1 MTKKLL
7 LYVPGFPGEAI
18 LREPGETRI
27 IDIVTEI
34 MQQKNI
40 NFEVI
45 SYPGINDE
53 GVFTFE
59 KSKHHTFNAIK
70 EKINQGYSL
79 TIIGHSWGG
88 LLSLLALDQFKFD
101 QLLLITPFLLNLDR
115 NDILSILKNYS
126 NDFPKLIPIET
137 IEKNT
142 NEVQSTMNLLI
153 NVLHKKNNQTDIKVF
168 INIEDEIVPIDILKN
183 LIRSSNV
190 FKSKVTLTTSSND
203 HNFSKGTCDLRAWI
217 KSHV

>member
-40 NFEVI
+40 NFKVI

-59 KSKHHTFNAIK
+59 KSKLHTFNAIK

-79 TIIGHSWGG
+79 TIIGHSWEG

-101 QLLLITPFLLNLDR
+101 KLLLITPFLLNLDR

-153 NVLHKKNNQTDIKVF
+153 NVLQKKI
-168 INIEDEIVPIDILKN
+168 IR
-183 LIRSSNV
+183 LI
-190 FKSKVTLTTSSND
+190 
-203 HNFSKGTCDLRAWI
+203 
-217 KSHV
+217 